1 MSNHPEPSSETSC
14 PPPAAALSGVLD
26 DATLAAVDAWA
37 AQNQVTRSEAI
48 GRLIRM
54 GLTVVPAT
62 TPARTARTGRAI
74 ELAAMQIDQLI
85 DPEAPADER
94 DRRIARLIEGP
105 PEFVDARVDLPK
117 RGG

>member
-1 MSNHPEPSSETSC
+1 M
-14 PPPAAALSGVLD
+14 LD
-26 DATLAAVDAWA
+26 DATLEAVDAWA
-37 AQNQVTRSEAI
+37 ARNRVTRSEAI
-48 GRLIRM
+48 GRLVRL
-54 GLTVVPAT
+54 GLTVVPAA

-94 DRRIARLIEGP
+94 DRRIARLTEGP

-117 RGG
+117 RKS